1 MKKGIFLLGF
11 ILFSTI
17 ALPISADTV
26 GQKNVFFIDSGYDL
40 TQRNKL
46 TAILVKRVSNLYFYV
61 DENWWN
67 FISQDK
73 IYQSLDSLGEEFE
86 NNIYPKLISAYGS
99 EWNPGIDGD
108 PAITVLIHPMKKNA
122 GGYFRSN
129 DEYSKVLISDSNERE
144 MLYINSD
151 YIDSKLAKSFLA
163 HEFTHLITF
172 NQKENKNNVTEEVW
186 LNELRAEYA
195 PTLAGYD
202 NVFAGSNLE
211 RRIQDFSDNPSESLT
226 EWRGDKSNYGS
237 INLFAQY
244 LADHYGAIVLRDS
257 LQISKIGV
265 ESLDYALEKN
275 GFKGETFPEIFKNW
289 VIAVLINNC
298 DYGQKYCYLNFN
310 LRNFHITP
318 QINFLPFSGESTLT
332 FSDTAR
338 RWSGNWYKIIGG
350 NGVLDFK
357 FNNPSKV
364 EFIVPYIAQNKSGGY
379 GINFLKLDKNGQG
392 GVVISGFGTEIVSL
406 FIIPSILTVSENKP
420 FYSFS
425 WSVSVKKDQNDAE
438 LINSLLARI
447 ADLQRQ
453 IALIQAQIAATQNGG
468 NLVCAFAVNLSY
480 GMQGREVKCLQNF
493 LKSQGFNTETTS
505 YFGSLTKAAV
515 IRFQEKYSL
524 EILAPVGLKN
534 GTGFVGVSTRAK
546 IKRLLTI

>member
-1 MKKGIFLLGF
+1 MKKGFFVLSFVLFL
-11 ILFSTI
+11 TV
-17 ALPISADTV
+17 ALSVSADTI
-26 GQKNVFFIDSGYDL
+26 GQKDTFFVDPGYDL
-40 TQRNKL
+40 TQREKL
-46 TAILVKRVSNLYFYV
+46 TAILVKKVSNLYLYV

-67 FISQDK
+67 HISQEK
-73 IYQSLDSLGEEFE
+73 VYQSLDDLGKEFE
-86 NNIYPKLISAYGS
+86 NNIYLKLTSAYGA

-108 PAITVLIHPMKKNA
+108 PAIIVLIHPMKKNS

-129 DEYSKVLISDSNERE
+129 DEYSKVLISNSNERE
-144 MLYINSD
+144 MVYLNAD

-195 PTLAGYD
+195 PTLVGYD
-202 NVFAGSNLE
+202 NILSGSNLE
-211 RRIQDFSDNPSESLT
+211 RRIQDFNDNPSESLT

-237 INLFAQY
+237 INLFGQY
-244 LADHYGAIVLRDS
+244 LVDQYGVAILKDS
-257 LQISKIGV
+257 LQIPKIGI
-265 ESLDYALEKN
+265 ESLNYALEKN
-275 GFKGETFPEIFKNW
+275 GFKGETFSEVFKNW

-298 DYGQKYCYLNFN
+298 DYGKRYCYLNPN
-310 LRNFHITP
+310 LRNFRIIP

-332 FSDTAR
+332 FSDTAK

-357 FNNPSKV
+357 FNNPSRV
-364 EFIVPYIAQNKSGGY
+364 DFVVPYIIQSKSGGY

-392 GVVISGFGTEIVSL
+392 GVVINGFGEEAVSL
-406 FIIPSILTVSENKP
+406 FIIPSILNANEDKP

-425 WSVSVKKDQNDAE
+425 WSVSIKKDQGDAE

-453 IALIQAQIAATQNGG
+453 IALIQAQIAAAQKEETA
-468 NLVCAFAVNLSY
+468 VCAFTVNLSY
-480 GMQGREVKCLQNF
+480 GMQGKEVKCLQNF
-493 LKSQGFNTETTS
+493 LKSQGFSVETIA
-505 YFGSLTKAAV
+505 YFDSLTKMAV
-515 IRFQEKYSL
+515 IKFQEKYAL
-524 EILAPVGLKN
+524 EILTPVGLKN
-534 GTGFVGVSTRAK
+534 GTGFVGVLTRAK
-546 IKRLLTI
+546 IKRLLTN